1 VTLVPGTR
9 LGAYEILSPI
19 GAGGMGEVYRARDP
33 KLDRDVALKIL
44 PELFALDPERRAR
57 FDREARTLAAL
68 NHPHIAQIYGLEQ
81 SGATSALVM
90 ELIDGEDL
98 AQRIARGPIPVDEAI
113 AIAKQIADALEAA
126 HEQGIVHRDLKPANI
141 KLRPDGTAKVLDFGL
156 AKAAAPLSAIEAAN
170 SPTFTRLR
178 QGVGEA
184 GSPTQPGVIMGT
196 AAYMA
201 PEQARGK
208 AVDKRADIWA
218 FGCVLYEMLTSR
230 RAFGADNLTD
240 TLAVIVKGDPDWT
253 ALPPATPPALREL
266 LAQTLVKDARLR
278 LRDIGD
284 ARIVL
289 DRLAGGAAEQ
299 PVGPAVARAQTRR
312 FGILHVAGAAAALAG
327 AASVVTWWTLRPV
340 PASPP
345 PLARFVTPLG
355 HGVLPVRRAG
365 AGVAF
370 SPDGG
375 SVVYVGQPML
385 LSSPVLYRRNL
396 SALDVERLP
405 GTEGAYAPFFSPDGR
420 WIAFFTDKA
429 LLKIPV
435 EGGAVSKICDRGTY
449 ARAAWAPNGTIILG
463 AGILFA
469 PGALG
474 RVSAAGGTPEP
485 LTTLSGKETLHTHP
499 HVLPDGRHIVFTV
512 VSPDRSEIAIAP
524 IEGGPH
530 RRLGLEG
537 SVPMFAAPRHLL
549 IARDESLLAAPF
561 DVRRLETTGT
571 PVQVLE
577 DAAVFSAARPG
588 VGQLWVPVA
597 GVDAVGSIAYLDGG
611 GSPTVLGWMTSRS
624 AFEEIALPPGEY
636 GPPRLSPNGRRAAVT
651 VGEAAPDVWVVDL
664 ERATRL
670 RLTTSGASDPVWSRD
685 GLRIAY
691 RTAQGILSIAA
702 DGSGQPE
709 SMLSKRE
716 RVVVFPTSWSSD
728 GKTIAAT
735 VEAEAARG
743 ARNRDIWIVRAG
755 GTPVPLLASPADERA
770 GSFSP
775 DSRWLAYASSASGR
789 EEVYVRAI
797 DGSGATTPVSRDGG
811 TLPIWSAAGDAIFFQ
826 ASGPRLMRA
835 SFTARPPD
843 VGPATLAA
851 SLPATTEGVEVAAD
865 GRFLVL
871 SRKQE
876 TAARDALHVL
886 LNWGP
891 SLR

>member
-1 VTLVPGTR
+1 MPIAAGTR
-9 LGAYEILSPI
+9 HGAYEILSPL
-19 GAGGMGEVYRARDP
+19 GEGGMGEVYRARDP

-57 FDREARTLAAL
+57 FDREAKTLAAL

-90 ELIDGEDL
+90 ELVEGEDL

-141 KLRPDGTAKVLDFGL
+141 KLRSEGTAKVLDFGL
-156 AKAAAPLSAIEAAN
+156 AKTAAPLSAIEAAN
-170 SPTFTRLR
+170 SPTFTGPG

-184 GSPTQPGVIMGT
+184 GSPTQLGVIMGT

-218 FGCVLYEMLTSR
+218 FGCVLYEMLTGR
-230 RAFGADNLTD
+230 RAFGADNVTD

-253 ALPPATPPALREL
+253 ALPSATPPALREL
-266 LAQTLVKDARLR
+266 LAQTLVKEARLR

-289 DRLAGGAAEQ
+289 DRLAGGGSQQ
-299 PVGPAVARAQTRR
+299 PVGPAVARAHARR
-312 FGILHVAGAAAALAG
+312 FGILHVAGAAALAG
-327 AASVVTWWTLRPV
+327 AASLVTWWTLRPV
-340 PASPP
+340 QVSPP

-355 HGVLPVRRAG
+355 QGVLPVRRAG

-385 LSSPVLYRRNL
+385 LSSPVLYRRKL

-429 LLKIPV
+429 LLKIPI

-449 ARAAWAPNGTIILG
+449 ARAAWASNDTIILG
-463 AGILFA
+463 AGILSA

-474 RVSAAGGTPEP
+474 RVSAAGGAPEP
-485 LTTLSGKETLHTHP
+485 LTTLTGKETLHTHP
-499 HVLPDGRHIVFTV
+499 HILPDGRHIVFTV
-512 VSPDRSEIAIAP
+512 LTPDRSEIAIAP

-549 IARDESLLAAPF
+549 IARDGSLFAAPF
-561 DVRRLETTGT
+561 DVRRREITGT
-571 PVQVLE
+571 PVQVFE
-577 DAAVFSAARPG
+577 DAAVFTASRPG

-597 GVDAVGSIAYLDGG
+597 GVDAAGSIAYLHRG
-611 GSPTVLGWMTSRS
+611 GSPAVLGWMTSRS
-624 AFEEIALPPGEY
+624 ALQESALPPGEY

-651 VGEAAPDVWVVDL
+651 IGEAAPDIWVLDL
-664 ERATRL
+664 ERGTRL
-670 RLTTSGASDPVWSRD
+670 RLTSSGASDPVWSPD
-685 GLRIAY
+685 GLRIVY

-716 RVVVFPTSWSSD
+716 GAVVFPTSWSSD
-728 GKTIAAT
+728 RKTIAAT
-735 VEAEAARG
+735 AEAEAARG

-755 GTPVPLLASPADERA
+755 DKPVPLLASPADERA
-770 GSFSP
+770 GTFSP
-775 DSRWLAYASSASGR
+775 DGRWLAYASSASGR
-789 EEVYVRAI
+789 EEVYVRAV
-797 DGSGATTPVSRDGG
+797 DGSGATIPVSRDGG

-826 ASGPRLMRA
+826 ASGPRLMRV
-835 SFTARPPD
+835 SFTDKPPD
-843 VGPATLAA
+843 VGSATLAA
-851 SLPATTEGVEVAAD
+851 SLPPTTGGVEVAAD

-871 SRKQE
+871 YQKQE

-886 LNWGP
+886 LNWGL